1 MRLTGLFAG
10 RESVI
15 SHGVAISTVADDIA
29 NLNTTGFKSQ
39 RIDFADLFGQGQG
52 MLYGNPSAPGNG
64 VSAADKKILH
74 NIQGTIDTTG
84 RDLDFAVDGP
94 GFFMLTDGS
103 NTFYTRAGNFVTNSE
118 GNITNLD
125 GYQLLGKATADGPL
139 IPLNVNAVTGG
150 ATPTTTVAMSGNLD
164 GGAVDS
170 PPPANPATFA
180 ELNAGA
186 QLKSTLVVID
196 SLGASH
202 DVAVYFHKT
211 GNLTYAVNAYVDA
224 GETGGVAGAPQLL
237 GSSTITFGGDG
248 VIPEGGAPPMAINA
262 TWSNGAAASAIT
274 ADFSGFTGF
283 ASRSSLKSVAAN
295 GVRNGEIKGYE
306 LASNGQFNAI
316 LDNGE
321 TISVGQLVLAKFN
334 NPDSLQRRGSTI
346 FAEGPDTSEASVGFP
361 GESGR
366 GAVRGA
372 ALEASTVDAAGE
384 FVDLI
389 RFQRGYQSGSQ
400 VISTISRLLEQTI
413 QIA

>member
-1 MRLTGLFAG
+1 M
-10 RESVI
+10 I
-15 SHGVAISTVADDIA
+15 SHGIAISTVADDIA
-29 NLNTTGFKSQ
+29 NMNTTGFKSQ
-39 RIDFADLFGQGQG
+39 RIDFADLFAQGG
-52 MLYGNPSAPGNG
+52 GSLYGNPKAPGNG

-74 NIQGTIDTTG
+74 NIQGTIETTG

-103 NTFYTRAGNFVTNSE
+103 NTFYSRAGNFITNRE

-125 GYQLLGKATADGPL
+125 GYQLLGKTSIDASLA
-139 IPLNVNAVTGG
+139 PLNVNAVTGG
-150 ATPTTTVAMSGNLD
+150 ANPTTKVALSGNLD
-164 GGAVDS
+164 GAAIDN
-170 PPPANPATFA
+170 PPPENPATFS

-186 QLKSTLVVID
+186 ELKSTLVMID

-224 GETGGVAGAPQLL
+224 AETGGVAGTPQLI
-237 GSSTITFGGDG
+237 GSSTIKFGGDG
-248 VIPEGGAPPMAINA
+248 IILAGGAPPMAINA
-262 TWSNGAAASAIT
+262 AWGNGAAASAVT
-274 ADFSGFTGF
+274 ADFSGFTGY
-283 ASRSSLKSVAAN
+283 ASRSSLNSVAAD
-295 GVRNGEIKGYE
+295 GVRNGTIKGYE
-306 LASNGQFNAI
+306 LGSDGSFNAI
-316 LDNGE
+316 LDNGKFVS
-321 TISVGQLVLAKFN
+321 IGQVVLAKFN

-346 FAEGPDTSEASVGFP
+346 FAEGPDTSEASIGFP

-366 GAVRGA
+366 GSVRGA
-372 ALEASTVDAAGE
+372 ALESSTVDAAGE

-400 VISTISRLLEQTI
+400 VISTISKLLEQTI